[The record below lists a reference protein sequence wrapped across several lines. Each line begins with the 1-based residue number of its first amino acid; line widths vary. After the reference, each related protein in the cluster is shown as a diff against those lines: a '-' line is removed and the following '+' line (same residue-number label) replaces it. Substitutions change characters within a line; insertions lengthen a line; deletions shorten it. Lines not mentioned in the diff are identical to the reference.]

1 MTAPSTAKAPELKIV
16 TLSMGAI
23 THLNNLFSSQKWTT
37 SAKEKHAAG
46 KLQVKLEE
54 FTMASPDAPKI
65 GPNNPEYAVQMT
77 AFNIA
82 ERKWRNTSTSLE
94 LSSLAYQ
101 ACVSAIKHFVNQE
114 GGSDRYLAEL
124 QEVFL
129 VTE

>member
-1 MTAPSTAKAPELKIV
+1 MTAPSTAAVKIV

-23 THLNNLFSSQKWTT
+23 THLNNLFSSQKWTS

-54 FTMASPDAPKI
+54 LTLSSPDAPRI
-65 GPNNPEYAVQMT
+65 GPGNPDYAVQMT
-77 AFNIA
+77 AFNLA

-94 LSSLAYQ
+94 LSSIAHQ